1 MAKIGGE
8 NAIILKYSSSERKKH
23 PNEDLLI
30 LRNLTDNNV
39 TQNWSSAGNQKT
51 SINFS
56 NG

>member
-30 LRNLTDNNV
+30 LRNLTDNNPKLV
-39 TQNWSSAGNQKT
+39 ICWESENLH
-51 SINFS
+51 
-56 NG
+56 